1 VFQKYRKGHTALR
14 ELDLFLSSGKVLG
27 GDTAA
32 ELGQKELFL
41 ALDFYLRTDTCQD
54 PVVF

>member
-1 VFQKYRKGHTALR
+1 LLDVIQFTVFQKYRKGYTAPR
-14 ELDLFLSSGKVLG
+14 ELDLFLSTGKALG

-41 ALDFYLRTDTCQD
+41 VQDF
-54 PVVF
+54 